1 MNEIALNRK
10 TVKKVFDDKIIS
22 INIRSLKSHFE
33 DLKNEPG
40 LEDCDVVL
48 VQQTCLRIQEMTD
61 TFKLANYSS
70 HFNNQGN
77 GKGLALFFRSRFT
90 PVLDVKEDRY
100 QMSKLESNEYDVI
113 CVYRSSDSNPE
124 NQQTFASV
132 LMSMVNVQKITFILG
147 DFNLNSS
154 GNESSVLSKVMLDF
168 GFSQLVKE
176 PTHNQGGIIDHCY
189 LSNNIL
195 PNDVKL
201 TQKPVYYTDH
211 DILEVQYRK
220 PQNIF

>member
-1 MNEIALNRK
+1 M
-10 TVKKVFDDKIIS
+10 
-22 INIRSLKSHFE
+22 
-33 DLKNEPG
+33 
-40 LEDCDVVL
+40 
-48 VQQTCLRIQEMTD
+48 
-61 TFKLANYSS
+61 
-70 HFNNQGN
+70 
-77 GKGLALFFRSRFT
+77 
-90 PVLDVKEDRY
+90 LDVKEDRY

-113 CVYRSSDSNPE
+113 CAYRSSDSNPE

-132 LMSMVNVQKITFILG
+132 LMSMVNIQKITFILG
-147 DFNLNSS
+147 DFNFNSS
-154 GNESSVLSKVMLDF
+154 GNESSVLIKVMSDF

-176 PTHNQGGIIDHCY
+176 PINNQGGIIDHCY
-189 LSNNIL
+189 LSNIIL